1 MIRQALT
8 GGDDPSGE
16 DGKSLPRL
24 DSCILLA
31 GGLVPSPLAKL
42 TGQLTLELWLSAT
55 ETVFGRWCDVLD
67 HLALSAGIDHPSIRV
82 VHSGPPYEPTHVL
95 ADDRFEVRTIAEP
108 DEFRGP
114 AGVLRDVTQNDSP
127 DSIILVAEAA
137 RYIAGTINQLFA
149 DWSEHEPD
157 VLVARS
163 PDGTPAGITLMRASA
178 LGLVPDTG
186 FMDVKEQ
193 WLPRCIE
200 EGLDIRTSTTRN
212 FMPFPLRTLEQ
223 FLVASSVASGKPC
236 PITERQPV
244 LGRLRPIT
252 KTEDKSR
259 IAEDAKVARDA
270 VVADAVIMPGAKVG
284 SGAIVVRSL
293 VCPGAVVP
301 AGDVVVDTV
310 VAAAR
315 KGVPSG

>member
-1 MIRQALT
+1 MIRQAPT
-8 GGDDPSGE
+8 SENEPSNKGD
-16 DGKSLPRL
+16 KSLPRL

-31 GGLVPSPLAKL
+31 GGLVPSPLAKK
-42 TGQLTLELWLSAT
+42 TGQLTLELWLT
-55 ETVFGRWCDVLD
+55 GKETVFGRWCDVLD
-67 HLALSAGIDHPSIRV
+67 HLALSARIDHPSIRV
-82 VHSGPPYEPTHVL
+82 VHSGPPYEPTHAL
-95 ADDRFEVRTIAEP
+95 TDDRFEVRTLAEP

-114 AGVLRDVTQNDSP
+114 AGVLRDVTKKDHP
-127 DSIILVAEAA
+127 DSVILVAEAA
-137 RYIAGTINQLFA
+137 RYIAGTLSQLLA
-149 DWSEHEPD
+149 DWNTHKPD

-163 PDGTPAGITLMRASA
+163 PDGTPAGITLMRVSA
-178 LGLVPDTG
+178 LDLVPETG

-223 FLVASSVASGKPC
+223 FLMASAVASGKPC

-244 LGRLRPIT
+244 LGPLRPIT
-252 KTEDKSR
+252 KTADKSR

-284 SGAIVVRSL
+284 PGAIVVRSL
-293 VCPGAVVP
+293 VCPGAVVS

-310 VAAAR
+310 VAAER
-315 KGVPSG
+315 KGAPTG